1 MKPMNWNATTI
12 RSLAAAY
19 GDTQEAFARRLD
31 CSFST
36 VSGWINERHMPSPAY
51 CRTLDAITA
60 ELAAL
65 AEPST
70 PDLGATPYH
79 PQSPGTL
86 ANRSASG
93 SGVDSSDNPTGDAT

>member
-1 MKPMNWNATTI
+1 MTWNARTVE
-12 RSLAAAY
+12 SLWRASMQ
-19 GDTQEAFARRLD
+19 TQRVFADRVG
-31 CSFST
+31 CTEST
-36 VSGWINERHMPSPAY
+36 LNGWINTDRRPSPAY
-51 CRTLDAITA
+51 CRTLDAIAA
-60 ELAAL
+60 EFAAL

-70 PDLGATPYH
+70 PDLGAIPLH

>member
-1 MKPMNWNATTI
+1 MTWNPTTI
-12 RSLAAAY
+12 RSLMVAY
-19 GDTQEAFARRLD
+19 GDTQEAFAQRLG
-31 CSFST
+31 CSFPT
-36 VSGWINERHMPSPAY
+36 VSRWLNGHTVPSPAY
-51 CRTLDAITA
+51 CRQLDDLLA
-60 ELAAL
+60 ERQRQL

-70 PDLGATPYH
+70 PDLGAIPLH